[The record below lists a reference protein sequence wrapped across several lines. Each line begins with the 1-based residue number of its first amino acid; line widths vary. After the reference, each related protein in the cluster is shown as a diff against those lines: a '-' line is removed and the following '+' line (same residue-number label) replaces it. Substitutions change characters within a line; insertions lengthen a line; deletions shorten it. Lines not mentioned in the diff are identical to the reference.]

1 MNEFS
6 RRRFLKGMAVAA
18 GAAAGTRV
26 AGSGWSRDARAD
38 GLNGE
43 KSVVVCIFL
52 LGGYNSLFPSAG
64 SFVGNGKFGVNAGNV
79 ADLGNGLIVD
89 KGTLGSLP
97 AFAKSH
103 MASIGVRHGISDHGQ
118 ANTADWSNGTRS
130 YPLML
135 AAALG
140 GEASIKAAAVGE
152 KPQAPLPAEA
162 GVSMQQI
169 LDMSS
174 TIQTLQGGDPKAP
187 KRDLAAK
194 GLMTANTLS
203 GNRFKASP
211 DKLVDMKDGY
221 GSAIATLQKPIP
233 PFDFSTLPGIYGS
246 GTTVNQGSAD
256 FKARMAAAELMVR
269 AGSNVV
275 TVYARNDWD
284 THGDTNGT
292 TVRNMFGANVFP
304 ALNMFLDRTL
314 VSTDLATSHNVVTMI
329 FGDFAR
335 SLPGS
340 DHQPNVTATVMGKYV
355 KGGTTGM
362 TDGNVGL
369 AAGTPS
375 VPGLWSYL
383 AAVAKTPGANPF
395 GANPHNLVLP

>member
-1 MNEFS
+1 MNELS

-26 AGSGWSRDARAD
+26 AGSGWMRDARAD
-38 GLNGE
+38 LNGE
-43 KSVVVCIFL
+43 KSAVVCIFL

-64 SFVGNGKFGVNAGNV
+64 SFMGNGAFGVNAGNV
-79 ADLGNGLIVD
+79 SDLGNGLIVD
-89 KGTLGSLP
+89 KGTLGSVP
-97 AFAKSH
+97 AFAQTH

-118 ANTADWSNGTRS
+118 ANTADWSDGSRS

-152 KPQAPLPAEA
+152 KPQAPLTAEG

-187 KRDLAAK
+187 RRDLAAK
-194 GLMTANTLS
+194 GLATAQGLS
-203 GNRFKASP
+203 NNRFKASP

-233 PFDFSTLPGIYGS
+233 PFDFSSLPGIYGS
-246 GTTVNQGSAD
+246 GTQVDQGAAD

-275 TVYARNDWD
+275 TVYSRNEWD
-284 THGDTNGT
+284 SHGDSDGSS
-292 TVRNMFGANVFP
+292 VRSMFTGNVAP

-314 VSTDLATSHNVVTMI
+314 VSTDLATTHNVVTMI

-340 DHQPNVTATVMGKYV
+340 DHQPNLTATVMGKYV
-355 KGGTTGM
+355 KGGTTGAV
-362 TDGNVGL
+362 DGAAAL

-375 VPGLWSYL
+375 VAGLWSYL
-383 AAVAKTPGANPF
+383 AAVSKCPGVNPF
-395 GANPHNLVLP
+395 GANPHNLVIP

>member
-1 MNEFS
+1 M
-6 RRRFLKGMAVAA
+6 
-18 GAAAGTRV
+18 
-26 AGSGWSRDARAD
+26 RDARAD
-38 GLNGE
+38 GLTGE
-43 KSVVVCIFL
+43 KPAVVCIFL

-64 SFVGNGKFGVNAGNV
+64 SFMGNGAFGVNAGNV

-89 KGTLGSLP
+89 KGTLGTLP

-135 AAALG
+135 AAALA
-140 GEASIKAAAVGE
+140 GEASIKAAAIGE
-152 KPQAPLPAEA
+152 KPQAPLPAE
-162 GVSMQQI
+162 GSVSMQQI

-194 GLMTANTLS
+194 GLTTAQTLS
-203 GNRFKASP
+203 SNRFKASP
-211 DKLVDMKDGY
+211 EKLVDMKDGY
-221 GSAIATLQKPIP
+221 GSAITTLQKPIP
-233 PFDFSTLPGIYGS
+233 PFDFSSLPGIYQA
-246 GTTVNQGSAD
+246 GTQVNPGD
-256 FKARMAAAELMVR
+256 GNFKSRMAAAELMVR
-269 AGSNVV
+269 AGANVV
-275 TVYARNDWD
+275 TVYSRNDWD
-284 THGDTNGT
+284 THGDRSGSL
-292 TVRNMFGANVFP
+292 VRSMFTGNVLP

-314 VSTDLATSHNVVTMI
+314 VSTDLATTHNVVTMI

-355 KGGTTGM
+355 KGGTTGKV
-362 TDGNVGL
+362 DGNVGL
-369 AAGTPS
+369 PAGTPS

-383 AAVAKTPGANPF
+383 AAVAKCPGTNPF
-395 GANPHNLVLP
+395 GANPHNLVL